1 MRALKMSV
9 ICALGLLLGYGILFA
24 GEKQQESDFGEDLVR
39 QLWADISKG
48 DSPSMKRWLAQGF
61 QSIDQD
67 GARNHDQELEIIK
80 NLNLG
85 EYKLSNFT
93 VTQEGPALIVSYLVS
108 AEETIRGQRLS
119 KTPAPR
125 LSVFLK
131 TETGWKWIAHA
142 NLKPLKQE

>member
-1 MRALKMSV
+1 MRALKAV
-9 ICALGLLLGYGILFA
+9 LICALGLLFGYGILFA
-24 GEKQQESDFGEDLVR
+24 GEQQQESNFGEELVR

-48 DSPSMKRWLAQGF
+48 DSPSMKRWLAEGF
-61 QSIDQD
+61 QSIHED

-93 VTQEGPALIVSYLVS
+93 VTQEGPALIVTYLVS
-108 AEETIRGQRLS
+108 AEETIKGQRLS

-125 LSVFLK
+125 LSVFLN

-142 NLKPLKQE
+142 NLKPLKED

>member
-1 MRALKMSV
+1 MRALKTV
-9 ICALGLLLGYGILFA
+9 VLCALGLLLGYGILFA
-24 GEKQQESDFGEDLVR
+24 GEKQQEPNFGEELVR

-48 DSPSMKRWLAQGF
+48 DSPSMKRWLAEGF
-61 QSIDQD
+61 QSIHED

-80 NLNLG
+80 NLSLG

-93 VTQEGPALIVSYLVS
+93 VTQEGPALIVTYLVS
-108 AEETIRGQRLS
+108 AEETIKGQRLS

-125 LSVFLK
+125 LSVFLN

-142 NLKPLKQE
+142 NLKPLKED

>member
-1 MRALKMSV
+1 VS
-9 ICALGLLLGYGILFA
+9 CALGLLLGYGILFA
-24 GEKQQESDFGEDLVR
+24 GEKHQESNFGEELVR

-48 DSPSMKRWLAQGF
+48 DSSSMERWLVEGF
-61 QSIDQD
+61 QSIDEH
-67 GARNHDQELEIIK
+67 GARNHDQQLEILK

-85 EYKLSNFT
+85 EYKVSNIN
-93 VTQEGPALIVSYLVS
+93 VTQEGPALIVTYLLS

-142 NLKPLKQE
+142 NLKPLKED